1 MATFK
6 QNGIQFTALQGQLKP
21 TGKFSK
27 ASNGNFYDAAL
38 DGVDPI
44 INAVEIDWN
53 NAEVDEN
60 LIINTTG
67 ELLAWIKSINAH
79 QAEIIEGPQGAKGDK
94 GDQGEPGPQGA
105 KGDKGDQG
113 EPGIQGAKGDKGDQ
127 GPQGLKGDKGDQG
140 EAGPQGAKGDQGEA
154 GPQGLKGDKGDQGE
168 PGMQGTKGDKGDQGP
183 QGLKGDKGD
192 QGEQGPQGAK
202 GDKGDTGTFDSSELE
217 NYASKT
223 YVGEKI
229 AEVVGAAPET
239 LDTLKEIA
247 DKLGDNDTALGQI
260 NTALEAKANVDD
272 VYNKTEIDQIISEV
286 ETIKGDKGDQGEAG
300 PQGAKGDQ
308 GEPGV
313 QGAKGDKG
321 DQGEPGV
328 QGTKG
333 DQGEPGVQ
341 GAKGDKGDQGEPGVQ
356 GAKGDQGEP
365 GVQGAKG
372 DKGDQ
377 GEPGVQG
384 AKGDKGDQGDQGV
397 KGDKGDQGEQ
407 GPQGEKGE
415 QGPQGATGSFD
426 SSALAEY
433 ATRSFVNEKIGEVV
447 GAAPEALDTLKEIAD
462 KLSDNDDAVAAI
474 TSALANKADSE
485 DVYTKEEVDLLVNE
499 AVTTEC
505 GRLSQENAA
514 LLERI
519 KTLERAFSELVPQ
532 EPQNESYSVIIP
544 SSNDQLTAEEIA
556 ASITPNVE
564 KPEVVQSLNMTQL
577 DSPTDTYLVYPLSW
591 EIIENDQIVS
601 PIIKDWNDFE
611 IGFSVNEETPTI
623 EVNNVVYRVS
633 DVKLG
638 KGKYTIEFK

>member
-328 QGTKG
+328 QG
-333 DQGEPGVQ
+333 
-341 GAKGDKGDQGEPGVQ
+341 
-356 GAKGDQGEP
+356 
-365 GVQGAKG
+365 
-372 DKGDQ
+372 
-377 GEPGVQG
+377 

>member
-67 ELLAWIKSINAH
+67 ELLSWIKSINTH
-79 QAEIIEGPQGAKGDK
+79 QAEIIEGPQGAKGAKGDQGEAGPQGAKGDK
-94 GDQGEPGPQGA
+94 GDQGEPGMQGAKGDQGEAGPQGL

-140 EAGPQGAKGDQGEA
+140 D
-154 GPQGLKGDKGDQGE
+154 
-168 PGMQGTKGDKGDQGP
+168 
-183 QGLKGDKGD
+183 
-192 QGEQGPQGAK
+192 QGPQGAK

-286 ETIKGDKGDQGEAG
+286 ETIKGDKGDQGETG

-321 DQGEPGV
+321 DQGEAGP
-328 QGTKG
+328 
-333 DQGEPGVQ
+333 
-341 GAKGDKGDQGEPGVQ
+341 
-356 GAKGDQGEP
+356 
-365 GVQGAKG
+365 
-372 DKGDQ
+372 
-377 GEPGVQG
+377 QG

-505 GRLSQENAA
+505 GRLSQENAT

-556 ASITPNVE
+556 ASITPNIE
-564 KPEVVQSLNMTQL
+564 KPEVVQSLDMTQL